1 MASASIRMAL
11 LAPFC
16 RPPVRPAVAVRRPV
30 GNVIKP
36 LPASLPPL
44 NNVNKNLCG
53 ETPMDG
59 FNLRHLVLAVAL
71 SSGMGSAFAATSN
84 DFVDN
89 AAAGG
94 ISEIE
99 TSRLALEKSQSA
111 DIKAFANMMI
121 TDHSKA
127 NDELAAIAKKNDIKV
142 PDSTTLTNQA
152 KEKILDMRD
161 QSFDAA
167 YANNQ
172 VKAHEQT
179 IELFKKEANT
189 VTDDKTKG
197 AVELKGFAQKM
208 LPGLEKHLDMAKKLQ
223 AAHPSK

>member
-1 MASASIRMAL
+1 
-11 LAPFC
+11 
-16 RPPVRPAVAVRRPV
+16 
-30 GNVIKP
+30 
-36 LPASLPPL
+36 
-44 NNVNKNLCG
+44 
-53 ETPMDG
+53 MDG
-59 FNLRHLVLAVAL
+59 FTLRNLALAVAL
-71 SSGMGSAFAATSN
+71 SSMGTAFAATSN

-94 ISEIE
+94 IAEIE

-127 NDELAAIAKKNDIKV
+127 NDELAALAKKNDIEV
-142 PDSTTLTNQA
+142 PDTTTLVKQA

-161 QSFDAA
+161 ESFDTA

-172 VKAHEQT
+172 VKAHEET

-189 VTDDKTKG
+189 VTDDKVKG
-197 AVELKGFAQKM
+197 ATDLKAFAQKM
-208 LPGLEKHLDMAKKLQ
+208 LPALEKHLAKAKELQ
-223 AAHPSK
+223 AAHPDK

>member
-1 MASASIRMAL
+1 
-11 LAPFC
+11 
-16 RPPVRPAVAVRRPV
+16 
-30 GNVIKP
+30 
-36 LPASLPPL
+36 
-44 NNVNKNLCG
+44 
-53 ETPMDG
+53 MDG
-59 FNLRHLVLAVAL
+59 FTLRHLTLAVAL
-71 SSGMGSAFAATSN
+71 SSSMGMAFAATSN

-94 ISEIE
+94 IAEIE
-99 TSRLALEKSQSA
+99 TSKLAVEKSSSA

-127 NDELAAIAKKNDIKV
+127 NDELAAIAKKNDIEV
-142 PDSTTLTNQA
+142 PDSTTLVKQA

-161 QSFDAA
+161 ESFDAA

-172 VKAHEQT
+172 VKAHEET

-189 VTDDKTKG
+189 VTDDKVKG
-197 AVELKGFAQKM
+197 ATDLKGFAQKM
-208 LPGLEKHLDMAKKLQ
+208 LPALEKHLAAAKQLQ

>member
-1 MASASIRMAL
+1 
-11 LAPFC
+11 
-16 RPPVRPAVAVRRPV
+16 
-30 GNVIKP
+30 
-36 LPASLPPL
+36 
-44 NNVNKNLCG
+44 
-53 ETPMDG
+53 MDG

-71 SSGMGSAFAATSN
+71 SSGMGSAFAATDN

-94 ISEIE
+94 IAEIE

-121 TDHSKA
+121 TDHGNA
-127 NDELAAIAKKNDIKV
+127 NDELATIAKANDIEV
-142 PDSTTLTNQA
+142 PDTTTLVKQA
-152 KEKILDMRD
+152 KEKILEVRD
-161 QSFDAA
+161 ESFDAA

-172 VKAHEQT
+172 VKAHEET
-179 IELFKKEANT
+179 IELFKKQANT

-197 AVELKGFAQKM
+197 AMELKGFAQKM

-223 AAHPSK
+223 AAHPDK